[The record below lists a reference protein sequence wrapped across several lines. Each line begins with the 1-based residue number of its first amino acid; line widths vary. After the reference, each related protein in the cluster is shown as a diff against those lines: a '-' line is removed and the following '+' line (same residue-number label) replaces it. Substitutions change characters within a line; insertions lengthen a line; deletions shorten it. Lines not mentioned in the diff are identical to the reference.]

1 MVFLPILGFL
11 PVHRASCCFEHVSI
25 ELFDFVHSAMNYCYL
40 IYLFAEKKAAA
51 KKPDG
56 VKKVKKAVTKKPKSD
71 KPKAPKASKPKT
83 VSKPKAP
90 KAKKVVKAQKA

>member
-1 MVFLPILGFL
+1 
-11 PVHRASCCFEHVSI
+11 
-25 ELFDFVHSAMNYCYL
+25 MNYCYL

-90 KAKKVVKAQKA
+90 KAKKVASTQQLNSKTLVTLFTNSKYLCYMF